1 MENKLLGSASPHIR
15 SNENTST
22 IMKDVL
28 IALLPAT
35 LASIYFFRLAA
46 VKLIVVSI
54 LAAVVAEF
62 VSQKLM
68 KRKTTI
74 MDLSAIVTGLLVA
87 MNIPA
92 SAPWWIALIGSAFA
106 IIICKQLFGGLG
118 NNFINPA
125 LAARA
130 FLLASWPVIMTTW
143 TSTGPD
149 AMTTAT
155 PLGIL
160 KPGGEAVGEA
170 LPSLLNT
177 FVGNIGGSLGETS
190 ALLLLIGAGYLLWR
204 GVINWRAPLTF
215 IGTVVIFTGIYAF
228 TSLDPNASAIGLEF
242 VMYQVVSG
250 GLILGAFF
258 MATDY
263 SSSPITPK
271 GQIIFGIGCG
281 LLTSIIRL
289 YGGYPEGVSYSIL
302 LMNVATPLIDK
313 YTSPKVF
320 GEVK

>member
-1 MENKLLGSASPHIR
+1 MENRLFGSSSPHIR
-15 SNENTST
+15 SDETTST
-22 IMKDVL
+22 IMRDVL

-35 LASIYFFRLAA
+35 LASIYFFRLSA
-46 VKLIVVSI
+46 LILITVSI
-54 LAAVVAEF
+54 LGAVVAEF
-62 VSQKLM
+62 VSQKIM

-74 MDLSAIVTGLLVA
+74 GDLSAIVTGLLVA

-92 SAPWWIALIGSAFA
+92 AAPWWIALIGSAFA
-106 IIICKQLFGGLG
+106 IIICKQMFGGIG

-143 TSTGPD
+143 TSPGPD
-149 AMTTAT
+149 AVTTAT
-155 PLGIL
+155 PLAIL
-160 KPGGEAVGEA
+160 KPGGEAASQA
-170 LPSLLNT
+170 LPSLFNA

-190 ALLLLIGAGYLLWR
+190 ALLLIIGAIYLFAR
-204 GVINWRAPLTF
+204 GIINWRTPFTYIA
-215 IGTVVIFTGIYAF
+215 TVAIITGIYAA
-228 TSLDPNASAIGLEF
+228 TGLDANAPAVGLEF
-242 VMYQVVSG
+242 VMYQMVSG
-250 GLILGAFF
+250 GLMIGAFF

-281 LLTSIIRL
+281 LITSIIRL

>member
-1 MENKLLGSASPHIR
+1 MENRLFGSSSPHIR
-15 SNENTST
+15 STETSST
-22 IMKDVL
+22 IMRDVL

-35 LASIYFFRLAA
+35 LASIYLFRLQA
-46 VKLIVVSI
+46 VIIIAVSVVS
-54 LAAVVAEF
+54 AVVAEF
-62 VSQKLM
+62 VSQKIM

-74 MDLSAIVTGLLVA
+74 GDLSAIVTGLLVA

-92 SAPWWIALIGSAFA
+92 TAPWWIALIGSVFA
-106 IIICKQLFGGLG
+106 IVICKQMFGGIG

-143 TSTGPD
+143 VQPGPD
-149 AMTTAT
+149 AVSSAT
-155 PLGIL
+155 ILGIL
-160 KPGGEAVGEA
+160 KPGAEATGDV
-170 LPSLLNT
+170 LPGVFNA
-177 FVGNIGGSLGETS
+177 FIGNISGSLGETS
-190 ALLLLIGAGYLLWR
+190 ALLLIIGAIYLFAR
-204 GVINWRAPLTF
+204 RVINWRVPFTF
-215 IGTVVIFTGIYAF
+215 LGTVAILTTIYAF
-228 TSLDPNASAIGLEF
+228 TSLDANAPAIGVEF
-242 VMYQVVSG
+242 VMYHMVSG
-250 GLILGAFF
+250 GLMLGALF

-263 SSSPITPK
+263 SSSPITAK
-271 GQIIFGIGCG
+271 GQIIFGVGCG
-281 LLTSIIRL
+281 LITAIIRL

>member
-1 MENKLLGSASPHIR
+1 MEKKLLGSASPHIR

-22 IMKDVL
+22 IMRDVL

-35 LASIYFFRLAA
+35 LASIYFFRLVA

-54 LAAVVAEF
+54 LAAVIAEF
-62 VSQKLM
+62 VSQKIM

-74 MDLSAIVTGLLVA
+74 MDLSAVVTGLLVA

-92 SAPWWIALIGSAFA
+92 SAPWWIALVGSAFA

-170 LPSLLNT
+170 LPSL
-177 FVGNIGGSLGETS
+177 FDAFIGNIGGSLGETS
-190 ALLLLIGAGYLLWR
+190 ALLLIVGAGYLFYR

-215 IGTVVIFTGIYAF
+215 IGTVVVFTGIYAF

-313 YTSPKVF
+313 YTNPKVF

>member
-1 MENKLLGSASPHIR
+1 MEKKLFGSASPHIR
-15 SNENTST
+15 SDETTSR
-22 IMKDVL
+22 IMGDVL
-28 IALLPAT
+28 IALLPAL
-35 LASIYFFRLAA
+35 LASIYFFRFAALKLIIVAIVAA
-46 VKLIVVSI
+46 VAS
-54 LAAVVAEF
+54 EF
-62 VSQKLM
+62 ISQKIM
-68 KRKTTI
+68 KRKSTVS
-74 MDLSAIVTGLLVA
+74 DLSAVVTGLLVA
-87 MNIPA
+87 FNIPA
-92 SAPWWIALIGSAFA
+92 SAPWWIALVGSVFA
-106 IIICKQLFGGLG
+106 IVICKQMFGGLG
-118 NNFINPA
+118 SNFINPA

-130 FLLASWPVIMTTW
+130 FLLASWPVIMTSW
-143 TSTGPD
+143 TTPGPD

-155 PLGIL
+155 PLAIL

-170 LPSLLNT
+170 LPTLWDA

-190 ALLLLIGAGYLLWR
+190 ALLLLIGAIYLFWR

-215 IGTVVIFTGIYAF
+215 IGTVAVFTGIYAL
-228 TSLDPNASAIGLEF
+228 TSLDPNASAVGLDF
-242 VMYQVVSG
+242 MMYQLVSG
-250 GLILGAFF
+250 GLFIGAFF

-281 LLTSIIRL
+281 LITSIIRL

>member
-1 MENKLLGSASPHIR
+1 MENRLFGSAAPHIR
-15 SNENTST
+15 SEETTSR
-22 IMKDVL
+22 IMLDVL
-28 IALLPAT
+28 LALLPAVI
-35 LASIYFFRLAA
+35 ASIYFFRLAA
-46 VKLIVVSI
+46 LNLIVISVVS
-54 LAAVVAEF
+54 AVVAEF
-62 VSQKLM
+62 ISQKIM
-68 KRKTTI
+68 KRTPTVN
-74 MDLSAIVTGLLVA
+74 DLSAVVTGLLVA
-87 MNIPA
+87 FNIPA
-92 SAPWWIALIGSAFA
+92 SAPWWIALIGSVFA
-106 IIICKQLFGGLG
+106 IVICKQMFGGIG

-130 FLLASWPVIMTTW
+130 FLLASWPVIMTSW
-143 TSTGPD
+143 TTTGTD

-155 PLGIL
+155 PLAIL

-170 LPSLLNT
+170 LPSLFDA

-190 ALLLLIGAGYLLWR
+190 ALLLLLGAIYLFWR
-204 GVINWRAPLTF
+204 GIINWRAPLTF
-215 IGTVVIFTGIYAF
+215 IGTVAVITGIYAI
-228 TSLDPNASAIGLEF
+228 TGLDPNASAVGMNF
-242 VMYQVVSG
+242 VLYQLVSG
-250 GLILGAFF
+250 GLFLGAFF

-281 LLTSIIRL
+281 LITSIIRL

-313 YTSPKVF
+313 YTNPKVF

>member
-1 MENKLLGSASPHIR
+1 MEKTLFGSAAPHIR
-15 SNENTST
+15 SNENSST
-22 IMKDVL
+22 IMRDVL
-28 IALLPAT
+28 IALLPAAI
-35 LASIYFFRLAA
+35 ASIYFFKLAA
-46 VKLIVVSI
+46 VKLIVVAIVS
-54 LAAVVAEF
+54 AVLAEF
-62 VSQKLM
+62 ISQKIM
-68 KRKTTI
+68 KRKSTVG
-74 MDLSAIVTGLLVA
+74 DLSAAVTGILVA
-87 MNIPA
+87 FNIPA
-92 SAPWWIALIGSAFA
+92 SAPWWIALIGSVFA
-106 IIICKQLFGGLG
+106 IVVCKQMFGGIG

-130 FLLASWPVIMTTW
+130 FLLASWPVIMTGW
-143 TSTGPD
+143 TSPGVD
-149 AMTTAT
+149 AVTTAT

-170 LPSLLNT
+170 LPSLFDA

-190 ALLLLIGAGYLLWR
+190 ALLLIIGAAYLFYR

-215 IGTVVIFTGIYAF
+215 IGTVVIFTCIYAF
-228 TSLDPNASAIGLEF
+228 TSLDPNASAVGFEF

-271 GQIIFGIGCG
+271 GQIIFGVGCG
-281 LLTSIIRL
+281 LITTIIRL

>member
-1 MENKLLGSASPHIR
+1 MEKRLFGSSSPHIR
-15 SNENTST
+15 SEENTT
-22 IMKDVL
+22 RIMGDVL

-46 VKLIVVSI
+46 LKLIVVSVV
-54 LAAVVAEF
+54 AAVVAEF
-62 VSQKLM
+62 ISQKLM
-68 KRKTTI
+68 KRRSTI
-74 MDLSAIVTGLLVA
+74 GDLSAAVTGLLVA
-87 MNIPA
+87 FNIPA
-92 SAPWWIALIGSAFA
+92 SAPWWIALIGSIFA
-106 IIICKQLFGGLG
+106 IVICKQMFGGIG

-130 FLLASWPVIMTTW
+130 FLLASWPVIMTSW

-149 AMTTAT
+149 AIATAT
-155 PLGIL
+155 PLGVL

-170 LPSLLNT
+170 LPSL
-177 FVGNIGGSLGETS
+177 FDAFIGNIPGSLGETS
-190 ALLLLIGAGYLLWR
+190 ALLLLIGAIYLFWR
-204 GVINWRAPLTF
+204 KVINWRAPVTF
-215 IGTVVIFTGIYAF
+215 IGTVIIITAIYAF
-228 TSLDPNASAIGLEF
+228 TGLDGAASATGIDF
-242 VMYQVVSG
+242 VLYQLVSG
-250 GLILGAFF
+250 GLFLGAFF

-281 LLTSIIRL
+281 LITSIIRL
-289 YGGYPEGVSYSIL
+289 WGGYPEGVSYSIL

>member
-1 MENKLLGSASPHIR
+1 MEKKLLGSASPHIR

-22 IMKDVL
+22 IMRDVL

-35 LASIYFFRLAA
+35 LASIYFFRFAA
-46 VKLIVVSI
+46 LKLIVVSI
-54 LAAVVAEF
+54 IAAVVAEF
-62 VSQKLM
+62 VSQKIM

-74 MDLSAIVTGLLVA
+74 TDLSAIVTGLLVA

-106 IIICKQLFGGLG
+106 IVICKQLFGGLG

-160 KPGGEAVGEA
+160 KPGGEAVGDS
-170 LPSLLNT
+170 LPSIFDA

-190 ALLLLIGAGYLLWR
+190 ALLLLIGAVYLLWR
-204 GVINWRAPLTF
+204 GVINLRAPLTF
-215 IGTVVIFTGIYAF
+215 IGTVIIFTGIYAF
-228 TSLDPNASAIGLEF
+228 TSLDPNAPAIGLEF